1 MAFPEH
7 DRLKPSRLGLILA
20 LAVSLLHKQGA
31 PGAAERADLGPRNGP
46 APRPS
51 AEAGATAPEIVV
63 ESFDHHI
70 DTEQF
75 WTIVLGSGYRGPLEA
90 MGPEAAARVRDEVMG
105 RLRADA
111 VRVLSSE
118 VMYSRARK

>member
-1 MAFPEH
+1 MKITAPHRALKSKTVSARDATRAWDVSIQILGE
-7 DRLKPSRLGLILA
+7 RLTTCEPPGLRA
-20 LAVSLLHKQGA
+20 LY
-31 PGAAERADLGPRNGP
+31 
-46 APRPS
+46 

-90 MGPEAAARVRDEVMG
+90 IGPEAAARVRDGVT
-105 RLRADA
+105 
-111 VRVLSSE
+111 
-118 VMYSRARK
+118 